1 MFKIKGPI
9 LAATDLKGSD
19 ELLRQADTLARS
31 YHVKLS
37 ACRVIPEIFAVR
49 LLLTQLHL
57 DDAQRLYDL
66 EAAVRN
72 ALLKRIR
79 TVTRREPP
87 RIEMETEQGTVHA
100 GILWAA
106 DCIGAGVVVVRGSR
120 SQGAKHPGR
129 RYGEQVIRYAPC
141 AVLVARP
148 SPAGKALA
156 ASDFSDLALLHKDR
170 DEQIIKD

>member
-37 ACRVIPEIFAVR
+37 ACRVIPESFAVR

-106 DCIGAGVVVVRGSR
+106 DCIGAGVVVVGGSR

-129 RYGEQVIRYAPC
+129 RCG
-141 AVLVARP
+141 
-148 SPAGKALA
+148 AGNPLRALCRSCGAALA
-156 ASDFSDLALLHKDR
+156 CRKGAGSERLFRPRTSS
-170 DEQIIKD
+170 